1 MATPTATAIRQ
12 EAAITRI
19 AAAASKIGIG
29 GEIHSTARDPEGRIA
44 EILEWAAD
52 TLEQIAAASS
62 PPAKTGKGA
71 AKEKEL

>member
-12 EAAITRI
+12 EAAAARI
-19 AAAASKIGIG
+19 EAAAARIGIG
-29 GEIHSTARDPEGRIA
+29 GGAEHAARDPETRIA